1 MNVKSLRS
9 ALSSYV
15 FLLPALVLLVVFTLY
30 PVLYGSYLGFTEYT
44 ATNFATNQP
53 PKWVGLD
60 NFRTLANDDLF
71 KTGVLNSLKYLL
83 VVPALQL
90 ASLAVAVLVNRQLPF
105 IAFFRAAYYVPVIT
119 SISLAAVMWDW
130 IYNKDGTLNW
140 LLKGLHLMNPNS
152 NESWLLDP
160 NTAFWAI
167 MFVTFWK
174 GFGYYM
180 VLYMAGLQ
188 TIPEELEEAA
198 RLDGAT
204 PWHVFWRI
212 TVPLMQPTILL
223 CSLLSTLSAIRVL
236 EEVLVFTNGT
246 GGPLN
251 STYTALLYVYKKSF
265 GGLDFNYGLA
275 SAAGL
280 VVAAIALILSVL
292 NFRYFREGS
301 ARA

>member
-1 MNVKSLRS
+1 MLKFLRG
-9 ALSSYV
+9 APVSYL

-30 PVLYGSYLGFTEYT
+30 PVLYGCYLGFTQYT
-44 ATNFATNQP
+44 AANFATRTP
-53 PKWVGLD
+53 PQWIGLG
-60 NFRTLANDDLF
+60 NFRTLAGDELF
-71 KTGVLNSLKYLL
+71 HISVVNSVKYLL
-83 VVPALQL
+83 VVPALQI
-90 ASLAVAVLVNRQLPF
+90 ASLAVAVLVNRQLPG

-130 IYNKDGTLNW
+130 IYNKDGVLNW
-140 LLKGLHLMNPNS
+140 LLKGLHLMRPDS
-152 NESWLLDP
+152 NLSWLLDP

-167 MFVTFWK
+167 MLVTFWR

-188 TIPEELEEAA
+188 NIPGELEEAA
-198 RLDGAT
+198 RLDGAS
-204 PWHVFWRI
+204 PWQSFWRI

-223 CSLLSTLSAIRVL
+223 CTLLSTLSAIRVL

-280 VVAAIALILSVL
+280 VVAAIALVLSVL
-292 NFRYFREGS
+292 NFRLFREGS
-301 ARA
+301 VRA

>member
-1 MNVKSLRS
+1 MLKVLRG
-9 ALSSYV
+9 APVSYL
-15 FLLPALVLLVVFTLY
+15 FLLPALLLLVVFTLY

-44 ATNFATNQP
+44 AANFATRTP
-53 PKWVGLD
+53 PKWIGLG
-60 NFRTLANDDLF
+60 NFHTLAGDELF
-71 KTGVLNSLKYLL
+71 HISVLNSVKYLL
-83 VVPALQL
+83 VVPALQI
-90 ASLAVAVLVNRQLPF
+90 ASLAVAVLVNRQLPG

-130 IYNKDGTLNW
+130 IYNKDGVLNW
-140 LLKGLHLMNPNS
+140 LLKGLHLMSPGS
-152 NESWLLDP
+152 NLSWLLDP

-167 MFVTFWK
+167 MLVTFWR

-188 TIPEELEEAA
+188 NIPGELEEAA
-198 RLDGAT
+198 RLDGAS
-204 PWHVFWRI
+204 PWQSFWRI

-223 CSLLSTLSAIRVL
+223 CTLLSTLSAIRVL

-280 VVAAIALILSVL
+280 VVAAIALVLSVL
-292 NFRYFREGS
+292 NFRLFREGS
-301 ARA
+301 VRA